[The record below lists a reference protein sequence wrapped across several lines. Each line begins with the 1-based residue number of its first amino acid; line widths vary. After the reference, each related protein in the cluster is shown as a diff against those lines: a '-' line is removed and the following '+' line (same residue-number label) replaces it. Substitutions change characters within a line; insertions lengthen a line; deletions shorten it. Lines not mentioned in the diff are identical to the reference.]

1 VFTRWQSTRYVVD
14 TQVCLC
20 DKCAVHACRDARVT
34 ALRVAAVAGALC
46 GAVLSG
52 SVRAS
57 TEGPRPA
64 APELTLQIRLT
75 VANGLPPATRA
86 TLVREAET
94 IWRRAG
100 VRLQW
105 IAPGEDI
112 SPSTRLLPV
121 LVAHLLSPATADEA
135 WPVGRLLPDQ
145 SGDRLAIVS
154 IPAAVRVLAAAGF
167 ANESPTIAER
177 RLGLVLGR
185 TTAHEIGHY
194 LLRTRNHARRGLMR
208 DQIDAHDFADLRAGS
223 FFLDGAAHRWIRTV
237 LLAGTQA
244 PVLAARFEY

>member
-1 VFTRWQSTRYVVD
+1 MY
-14 TQVCLC
+14 
-20 DKCAVHACRDARVT
+20 ACRDTRVT

-64 APELTLQIRLT
+64 APELTVQIRLT
-75 VANGLPPATRA
+75 VANGLPPAARA

-105 IAPGEDI
+105 IAPGGDI
-112 SPSTRLLPV
+112 SSSTRLLPV
-121 LVAHLLSPATADEA
+121 LVAHLLPAAAEDEA

-154 IPAAVRVLAAAGF
+154 IPAALRVLDAAGF
-167 ANESPTIAER
+167 ANESPTIAEQ

-185 TTAHEIGHY
+185 ATAHEIGHY
-194 LLRTRNHARRGLMR
+194 LLRTRDHAPRGLMR
-208 DQIDAHDFADLRAGS
+208 NQIDVRDFADLRDGS
-223 FFLDGAAHRWIRTV
+223 FFLDRAAHRWIRTV
-237 LLAGTQA
+237 LLAGTQV